1 MATWL
6 QVWVGRVQ
14 LNLIL
19 SLLVSVFMLS
29 SCLQE
34 QENPACINENS
45 KISGEY
51 RIAIDNISFENNVI
65 WQKGCHSEFIPVN
78 LDRIDTESVDINA
91 SGIIKHYSDG
101 FGVEITQMDA
111 YSIADKSEIFKF
123 FEVDSKDVDRIKIPE

>member
-1 MATWL
+1 
-6 QVWVGRVQ
+6 
-14 LNLIL
+14 
-19 SLLVSVFMLS
+19 MLS

-78 LDRIDTESVDINA
+78 LDRIDTESLYQETIKSGYIKSIVDINA